1 MDDVRLS
8 RLRTGAV
15 AWRLYREGESAQV
28 FVEAYFVATW
38 DEHLRQHHGRL
49 TGEDARPSDH
59 HFALVLPIPIVN
71 PARVDLDQH

>member
-1 MDDVRLS
+1 MEDVRLS

-38 DEHLRQHHGRL
+38 DEHLRQHHVRL
-49 TGEDARPSDH
+49 TGTDAVIERRARALADSPPQVSHLFPVDASD
-59 HFALVLPIPIVN
+59 
-71 PARVDLDQH
+71 